1 MDLTATI
8 QRDGHKTVIETFP
21 TAKALFEHMD
31 SFLKE
36 GAQVVVR
43 STDDVSLFELAAER
57 IKREIQ
63 AKRGAQL
70 LVGSAASLW
79 HQVYYGVSG
88 SGWCVIYAAV
98 NIQANAG
105 PMRPQ

>member
-21 TAKALFEHMD
+21 TAKALFERMD

-43 STDDVSLFELAAER
+43 STDDASLFELAAE
-57 IKREIQ
+57 REIQ

-98 NIQANAG
+98 NIQ
-105 PMRPQ
+105 